1 MNRKAPPPI
10 SREQL
15 NAFIDDELDFEEKAR
30 IFEQLGNDET
40 LIRET
45 QELQQL
51 RSLLKHAYRNPPP
64 PTRNKTRT
72 VAHLPLKGLAAGLLL
87 GIGVIT
93 GWFGNAQF
101 SGNARVALDGTAI
114 HLNTVAADHANL
126 LLHISTNDPARMEA
140 ALNYAEEQLAAH
152 RAKNRA
158 FRLEVVAND
167 GGLDLLRRDTSP
179 YPERIE
185 ALLSEYD
192 NVTFL
197 ACANALRKLRSQG
210 VNVELLPGTRSD
222 HTALDE
228 IIERLDNGWR
238 YIKA

>member
-1 MNRKAPPPI
+1 MNRKFPPPI
-10 SREQL
+10 SGEQL
-15 NAFIDDELDFEEKAR
+15 NAFIDDELNFEEKTR
-30 IFEQLGNDET
+30 IFEHLGKDEA

-64 PTRNKTRT
+64 PPHNRNRA
-72 VAHLPLKGLAAGLLL
+72 VSHLPLKGLAAGLLL
-87 GIGVIT
+87 GLGVIT
-93 GWFGNAQF
+93 GWFGNAF
-101 SGNARVALDGTAI
+101 TDNIRVALDGSAT
-114 HLNTVAADHANL
+114 HLNTVAADQANL

-140 ALNYAEEQLAAH
+140 ALNYAEEQLATH
-152 RAKNRA
+152 RAQDLA

-167 GGLDLLRRDTSP
+167 GGIELLRRDTSP

-197 ACANALRKLRSQG
+197 ACANALHKLQAQG

-222 HTALDE
+222 HTALDK
-228 IIERLDNGWR
+228 IIERLDKGWR